1 MMSQGDSWSERYLAV
16 VPEKLTAEDAQ
27 ILLDLIR
34 ESPEG
39 FLAALQEF
47 IENSRDDD
55 GEEVAE
61 DA

>member
-1 MMSQGDSWSERYLAV
+1 MSRADSWTERYLSV
-16 VPEKLTAEDAQ
+16 VPERLTAEDAQ

-47 IENSRDDD
+47 IVNSREDD
-55 GEEVAE
+55 GEEVAG